1 MQNTSF
7 LMQNTSCW
15 KLQVISW
22 GGGGADVHP
31 LHPPSRSIIASAC
44 SSQLA
49 LHPVSKWMWGFEFSL
64 DFEPSKIYN
73 LRCICHG
80 HAHAQVLTENN
91 STKWSKKK
99 IKVASNIPWLP
110 IVLFSDGKFHGF
122 LDTRNWKDH
131 RSGALETKIN
141 SVFTNEEF
149 PHIPGEN
156 KSET

>member
-1 MQNTSF
+1 
-7 LMQNTSCW
+7 
-15 KLQVISW
+15 
-22 GGGGADVHP
+22 
-31 LHPPSRSIIASAC
+31 
-44 SSQLA
+44 
-49 LHPVSKWMWGFEFSL
+49 MWGFEFSL

-80 HAHAQVLTENN
+80 HAQVLTENN

-99 IKVASNIPWLP
+99 IKVTSNIPWLP

-141 SVFTNEEF
+141 SVFTNKEF

-156 KSET
+156 KSETEVTKVEILTSSTKRSRFAKGPAVAPRPPFFKISCLRRNGHQGVLQEGRKRR